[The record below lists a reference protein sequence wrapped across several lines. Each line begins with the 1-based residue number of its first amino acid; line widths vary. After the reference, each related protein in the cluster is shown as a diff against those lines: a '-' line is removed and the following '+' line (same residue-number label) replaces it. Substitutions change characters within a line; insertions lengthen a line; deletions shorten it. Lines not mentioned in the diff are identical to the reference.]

1 MDRVQ
6 TTVLEAYETT
16 LVSNNVVS
24 GDAVAVT
31 IMRLRLL
38 RRSLRDQSSS
48 EESEENKLS
57 KSRESGEN
65 ETKSVEVSKYW
76 KKALRRAYKW
86 LLLVLVIGVRIDRT
100 RLNA

>member
-1 MDRVQ
+1 MIIRRWHRNAQLLDKVQ

-31 IMRLRLL
+31 TLRLRLL

-48 EESEENKLS
+48 EESEENRLS
-57 KSRESGEN
+57 KSKLHTAGRAAR
-65 ETKSVEVSKYW
+65 TKPS
-76 KKALRRAYKW
+76 
-86 LLLVLVIGVRIDRT
+86 LLK
-100 RLNA
+100 